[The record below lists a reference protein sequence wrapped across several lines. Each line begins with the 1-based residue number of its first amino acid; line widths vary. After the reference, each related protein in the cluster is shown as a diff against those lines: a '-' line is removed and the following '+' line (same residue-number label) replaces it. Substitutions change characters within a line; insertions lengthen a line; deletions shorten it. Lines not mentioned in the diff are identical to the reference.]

1 MLNLKNAA
9 VSVLQD
15 IRVRY
20 LLAGAW
26 NTLFG
31 YSLMVYLYNV
41 FNKQLHIVVVA
52 FLSSFI
58 AISMSFITYKCFVY
72 KTKGGWLVEWLRSFI
87 VYGVATLIS
96 IFLLWLFVEV
106 IKINIYISQALSSI
120 LVILGSYFGHRN
132 FTFKKH
138 E

>member
-1 MLNLKNAA
+1 MVNVKNAA
-9 VSVLQD
+9 VYVLQD

-41 FNKQLHIVVVA
+41 FNNQLHIVAVA

-72 KTKGGWLVEWLRSFI
+72 KTKARWLVEWLRSFI

-96 IFLLWLFVEV
+96 IFLLWFFVEI

-132 FTFKKH
+132 FTFKKN